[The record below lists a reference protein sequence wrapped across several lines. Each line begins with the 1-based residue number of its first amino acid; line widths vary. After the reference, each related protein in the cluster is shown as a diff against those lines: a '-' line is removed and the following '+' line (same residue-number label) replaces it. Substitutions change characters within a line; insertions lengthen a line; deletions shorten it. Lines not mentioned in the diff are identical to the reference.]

1 MPLVRKAKVKIQAVD
16 SQGQSLPNATVS
28 LAQQKNNFPFGNA
41 ISQHILNNKAYQDWF
56 TSRFMYTV
64 FENEMKWYAN
74 EKIPGQLDYNVADA
88 MLSLV
93 QKYNIKVRGHN
104 VFWDNPQNMPS
115 WARYLSPAQLSATAS
130 RRINSVMNRYL
141 GQLIHWDVVN
151 ENVHFSFLE
160 QMLGKNASAVYY
172 TSRRDDAELIRCFG
186 AKSDNLE
193 LLNPS
198 KSGARKAAQSREEA
212 TRIVA
217 EATRRAADETVND
230 DGGRRFHL
238 NRPLIE
244 YPFEN
249 AVPRPGR
256 ALGDYARPVY
266 NHGLSSVSP
275 PPVAMD
281 NFELK
286 QSLLQTI
293 QNNYIFRGKDNVKHW
308 LCSLPTGSIRTW
320 KDMTRKFL
328 DKYFSAA
335 KTVKFRREIQNFC
348 QTDTEKVFEA

>member
-172 TSRRDDAELIRCFG
+172 TSRSERD
-186 AKSDNLE
+186 
-193 LLNPS
+193 
-198 KSGARKAAQSREEA
+198 
-212 TRIVA
+212 
-217 EATRRAADETVND
+217 
-230 DGGRRFHL
+230 
-238 NRPLIE
+238 
-244 YPFEN
+244 
-249 AVPRPGR
+249 
-256 ALGDYARPVY
+256 
-266 NHGLSSVSP
+266 
-275 PPVAMD
+275 
-281 NFELK
+281 
-286 QSLLQTI
+286 
-293 QNNYIFRGKDNVKHW
+293 NYVGTME
-308 LCSLPTGSIRTW
+308 S
-320 KDMTRKFL
+320 
-328 DKYFSAA
+328 
-335 KTVKFRREIQNFC
+335 
-348 QTDTEKVFEA
+348 

>member
-1 MPLVRKAKVKIQAVD
+1 MPQVRKAKVKIQAVD
-16 SQGQSLPNATVS
+16 SQGQPLPNATVS

-56 TSRFMYTV
+56 TSRFMCTV

-104 VFWDNPQNMPS
+104 VFWDNPQNMPL

-160 QMLGKNASAVYY
+160 QMLGKNASDVYY
-172 TSRRDDAELIRCFG
+172 KKANEIDSKAIPFLNEFNTLEHEFDGTSNPAKYLKKIKELRSHGYNGPLGIGLQGHFVTPNLPYIRSSLDILASAG
-186 AKSDNLE
+186 LPIWITELDVANTTNQDN
-193 LLNPS
+193 
-198 KSGARKAAQSREEA
+198 A
-212 TRIVA
+212 
-217 EATRRAADETVND
+217 
-230 DGGRRFHL
+230 
-238 NRPLIE
+238 
-244 YPFEN
+244 
-249 AVPRPGR
+249 
-256 ALGDYARPVY
+256 
-266 NHGLSSVSP
+266 
-275 PPVAMD
+275 
-281 NFELK
+281 
-286 QSLLQTI
+286 
-293 QNNYIFRGKDNVKHW
+293 KHW

-320 KDMTRKFL
+320 EDMTRKFL
-328 DKYFSAA
+328 DKYFAAA
-335 KTVKFRREIQNFC
+335 KTVKFRKEIHNFC
-348 QTDTEKVFEA
+348 QMDTETVFEA